1 MGTTKKRHLLVCN
14 TESSDHMRHAGRD
27 LTFLYQYRIC
37 AEK

>member
-1 MGTTKKRHLLVCN
+1 MGTTKKTFIICN
-14 TESSDHMRHAGRD
+14 TESSDHMCHAGRD